1 MRQLSPQAAD
11 VLDKA
16 LALSSQERGMVIDR
30 LVESLDEGPPDE
42 GIEEAWDEEIRRRVE
57 EIDAGRAEMIP
68 LEEVRRRIVA
78 KTRDE
83 P

>member
-1 MRQLSPQAAD
+1 MREMSPQAAD

-42 GIEEAWDEEIRRRVE
+42 GVEEAWDEEVRRRVE

-78 KTRDE
+78 KRRNE

>member
-1 MRQLSPQAAD
+1 MRQMSPQAAD

>member
-1 MRQLSPQAAD
+1 MRQMSPQAAD

-30 LVESLDEGPPDE
+30 LVESLDEDPPDE
-42 GIEEAWDEEIRRRVE
+42 GVEEAWDEEIRRRVE

-78 KTRDE
+78 KTRNE